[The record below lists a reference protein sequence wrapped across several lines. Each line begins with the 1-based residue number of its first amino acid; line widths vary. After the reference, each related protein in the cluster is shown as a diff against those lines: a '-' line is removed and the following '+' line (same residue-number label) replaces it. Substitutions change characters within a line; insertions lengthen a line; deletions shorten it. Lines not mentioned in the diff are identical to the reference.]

1 MLVNGIEDGKP
12 PLGQAPQNDGG
23 QSNTND
29 TTTEKL
35 IGGKYK
41 TIDEAVLA
49 ADQGYHQVNERI
61 SKLTQVLEMALAP
74 QQQQQSNYGYQGVP
88 VGQSPQGG
96 GYANNGYDP
105 YGRGPQGAELI
116 DPTAFITNPGKFL
129 KERDDRLTNEIINRV
144 SGVVQDVV
152 GNMAIVNDFK
162 ARHADLVVHEPLVKA
177 FMDRQD
183 QRLPLA
189 TRLEEAA
196 KATKLYLQKYA
207 GGNGGG
213 APQGNAIVEGP
224 TGNQVGGQSPQGG
237 NNQPAPESE
246 ADLVSYISERNA
258 DFAAKFGMVLPK

>member
-12 PLGQAPQNDGG
+12 AG
-23 QSNTND
+23 QSPQSDSGQPTQTPD
-29 TTTEKL
+29 KL

-49 ADQGYHQVNERI
+49 ADQGYHQVNERL

-74 QQQQQSNYGYQGVP
+74 QPNYGYSGVP
-88 VGQSPQGG
+88 VGEAPSGG
-96 GYANNGYDP
+96 GYGGNKGYDA

-152 GNMAIVNDFK
+152 GNMSVVNDFK
-162 ARHADLVVHEPLVKA
+162 SRHQDLLVHEPLVKS

-189 TRLEEAA
+189 TRLENAA
-196 KATKLYLQKYA
+196 KETKLYLQKYA
-207 GGNGGG
+207 SGNGNG
-213 APQGNAIVEGP
+213 APQGNAIVESP
-224 TGNQVGGQSPQGG
+224 TNNYVGGSQQPIG
-237 NNQPAPESE
+237 NPNQPTSSESE
-246 ADLVSYISERNA
+246 ADLVNYISERNA
-258 DFAAKFGMVLPK
+258 DFAAKFGMTLPK